1 MIINPKILVVDDEPR
16 LCHSMKTL
24 LSSQDYE
31 VKTCFNGSDALQFL
45 TEETFDLVL
54 LDIFMKDMDGFQ
66 VIENKINRKIDTPV
80 IIMTGKASTDTA
92 VKALRMGAIDYLKK
106 PFETREMFSSVKNIL
121 NQRALEKE
129 RKAVESQSAQR
140 RKLESLGRMAGSI
153 AHLFNNQLSAVM
165 GNLEIALDDLP
176 VDAGCRKNLF
186 QAMMAAH
193 KATSVSR
200 QMLLYLGHAPGKY
213 RPTDLSES
221 CRKAL
226 ALFQTAIPKGMI
238 LTVDFPDSGPV
249 IHADPMQIQQ
259 VLTHLIT
266 NAWESISDT
275 RGDIALGITVD
286 SHEHI
291 PARRTPIDWQPRD
304 IAHACLKVS
313 DTGCG
318 IPARDIEKLF
328 DPFFTTKFMGRGLGL
343 SVVMGIIK
351 AHGGCITVNS
361 QPGSGSVFQIYLP
374 LSPNQSLNAEHLKTG

>member
-16 LCHSMKTL
+16 FCHSMKTL

-54 LDIFMKDMDGFQ
+54 LDIFMEDMDGFQ
-66 VIENKINRKIDTPV
+66 VIENKIDRKIDTPV
-80 IIMTGKASTDTA
+80 IIMTGRSSADTA
-92 VKALRMGAIDYLKK
+92 VKALRMGAIEYLKK

-129 RKAVESQSAQR
+129 RKAAESQSVQR

-153 AHLFNNQLSAVM
+153 AHHFNNQLSAVM
-165 GNLEIALDDLP
+165 GNLEIALEDLP
-176 VDAGCRKNLF
+176 VDAGYRRNLF

-200 QMLLYLGHAPGKY
+200 QMLQYLGHTSG
-213 RPTDLSES
+213 RFMPTDLSES
-221 CRKAL
+221 CRKTL
-226 ALFQTAIPKGMI
+226 ALFQTAIPRGMK
-238 LTVDFPDSGPV
+238 LSVDFPDFGPV
-249 IHADPMQIQQ
+249 IHADPIQIQQ

-275 RGDIALGITVD
+275 RGDIALSITVV
-286 SHEHI
+286 SHEDI
-291 PARRTPIDWQPRD
+291 PSRCIPIDWQPRD
-304 IAHACLKVS
+304 IAHACLEVS

-318 IPARDIEKLF
+318 IPAKDIDKLF

-343 SVVMGIIK
+343 SVAMGIVK
-351 AHGGCITVNS
+351 AHSGCITVDS
-361 QPGSGSVFQIYLP
+361 EPGSGSVFRIYLP
-374 LSPNQSLNAEHLKTG
+374 VTGGVDFAETF

>member
-1 MIINPKILVVDDEPR
+1 MIINSKILVVDDEPR
-16 LCHSMKTL
+16 FCQSMKTL

-31 VKTCFNGSDALQFL
+31 VKTCSNGSDALQFL
-45 TEETFDLVL
+45 IEETFDLVL
-54 LDIFMKDMDGFQ
+54 LDIFMEDMDGFQ

-80 IIMTGKASTDTA
+80 IIITGNSSTDTA

-121 NQRALEKE
+121 NMRALEKK
-129 RKAVESQSAQR
+129 RKDAESASAQR

-153 AHLFNNQLSAVM
+153 AHHFNNQLSAVM

-176 VDAGCRKNLF
+176 VDAGYRRNLF

-200 QMLLYLGHAPGKY
+200 QMLLYLGHTPG
-213 RPTDLSES
+213 RFMPTDLSES
-221 CRKAL
+221 CRKTL
-226 ALFQTAIPKGMI
+226 ALFQTEIPKGMK
-238 LTVDFPDSGPV
+238 LSVDFPDFGPV
-249 IHADPMQIQQ
+249 IHADPIQIQQ

-275 RGDIALGITVD
+275 QGDIALGITVV
-286 SHEHI
+286 SPESI
-291 PARRTPIDWQPRD
+291 PSRCIPPDWQPQK
-304 IAHACLKVS
+304 IAHACLEVS

-318 IPARDIEKLF
+318 IPARDIDKLF

-343 SVVMGIIK
+343 SVVMGIVK
-351 AHGGCITVNS
+351 AHSGCITVDS
-361 QPGSGSVFQIYLP
+361 EPVSGSVFRIYLP
-374 LSPNQSLNAEHLKTG
+374 VSTKKNSF